1 MLPSAEVAANARNC
15 GEDAPPT
22 WDNRL
27 IKRDEH
33 VVQTGYLVLDEL
45 DLDLGAAELQR
56 RPS

>member
-22 WDNRL
+22 WDRGL

-45 DLDLGAAELQR
+45 DLGASLQR